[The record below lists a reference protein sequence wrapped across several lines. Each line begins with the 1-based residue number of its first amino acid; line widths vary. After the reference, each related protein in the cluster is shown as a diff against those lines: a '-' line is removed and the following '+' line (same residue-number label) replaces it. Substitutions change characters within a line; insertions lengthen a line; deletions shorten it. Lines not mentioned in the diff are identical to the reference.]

1 MPPNCQP
8 QNQLAI
14 VHDRTILTDQSKCPH
29 EAQASTGID
38 WIEHGPQF
46 SFGLCNDLAG
56 YITSSN
62 IKRLC
67 KQTYVHRD
75 KWYFTKNDRQV

>member
-1 MPPNCQP
+1 MPSYCQP

-38 WIEHGPQF
+38 WIEHVHNFLLGF
-46 SFGLCNDLAG
+46 AMTLLA
-56 YITSSN
+56 ILPAV
-62 IKRLC
+62 I
-67 KQTYVHRD
+67 
-75 KWYFTKNDRQV
+75 